1 MPNDDKRLNEI
12 KSCIR
17 TIDEKTDDLL
27 AIADALEA
35 HQVNVKLDNGRYL
48 NPVSAIRAKVD
59 IIWDEVLEIAS
70 IAHEIK

>member
-1 MPNDDKRLNEI
+1 MANDDKRI
-12 KSCIR
+12 SRIRSCIK

-27 AIADALEA
+27 EIADVLEA

-48 NPVSAIRAKVD
+48 NPVAAIRTKVD

-70 IAHEIK
+70 IAREI